1 MAITRE
7 DGNLSFS
14 PRVTNDRLYSD
25 FDLTFGARTTTDGD
39 VFKKTDAASVKQA
52 LKSLLLTNAF
62 EKPYKPEYG
71 ANLSGLLFEP
81 ADENTGEEITSRI
94 KNTVSR
100 YEPRVKILNLKV
112 IALPDAYTIKV
123 VIEFRVVNTGF
134 VDVLQLMIGKAE
146 ECDPPYLQAPPP
158 TPFVEDYSLT
168 ENLEILNADR
178 GGNPSLRII
187 FDDEEDLYPDD

>member
-7 DGNLSFS
+7 DGDLSFS
-14 PRVTNDRLYSD
+14 PRVTNERLYSD

-62 EKPYKPEYG
+62 EKPYRPEYG
-71 ANLSGLLFEP
+71 ANLSGLIFEP

-112 IALPDAYTIKV
+112 IALPDANQIKV
-123 VIEFRVVNTGF
+123 LLEFRVVNTGV
-134 VDVLQLMIGKAE
+134 VDVLQLMIGKVM
-146 ECDPPYLQAPPP
+146 ECEPPFLAAPPP
-158 TPFVEDYSLT
+158 TPFVEDYILA
-168 ENLEILNADR
+168 ENLDILNADR
-178 GGNPSLRII
+178 GANPSLRIV
-187 FDDEEDLYPDD
+187 FDDGEDLYPDD